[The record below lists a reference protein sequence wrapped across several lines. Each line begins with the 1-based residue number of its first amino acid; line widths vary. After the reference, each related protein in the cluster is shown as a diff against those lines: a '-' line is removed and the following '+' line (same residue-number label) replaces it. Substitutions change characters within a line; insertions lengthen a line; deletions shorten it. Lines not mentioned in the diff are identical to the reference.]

1 MSLRVL
7 VLVSGGGSNLQALID
22 AQMGGKLGGA
32 EIVGVV
38 GDRLGIYALE
48 RARLAGIPVQ
58 VMQAERSLAKAQ
70 RRIEL
75 SNRILAQAQKLDVG
89 LIVLAGFLQILQG
102 PLLSAYERRIIN
114 MHPALLPK
122 FGGDGM
128 YGQHVHRAVL
138 AAGESESGCTVHF
151 ADSGTDTGEIIL
163 QRRVPVEPGDDPE
176 SLAARILVQEHI
188 AIVEAV
194 VKLAERAN

>member
-194 VKLAERAN
+194 VKLAERAD